1 MSFLFNRMTIIGVG
15 LIGGS
20 LARAVKKQGL
30 CGEVVGCD
38 RNADELNT
46 ALQLGVID
54 RAETNIGAAIA
65 NADIV
70 VLATPVGSMRGIMQA
85 LAPNWTADAIL
96 TDVGSV
102 KQCVVDDARAA
113 FSRLPPGFIPG
124 HPIAGTEK
132 SGVAASFDS
141 LYDKRCVILTPV
153 EESAA
158 WAIDKTKSLWE
169 KVGAEVVTMSA
180 EHHDDVLAA
189 TSHLPH
195 LLAFGL
201 VDTLGRMHEQ
211 SEIFKFA
218 AGGFRDFTRIASSDP
233 VMWRDICI
241 ANRRALLAVIDRF
254 SGDLQSIRAAIEMAD
269 SENLKT
275 VFTRAKQTRDRYVV
289 K

>member
-85 LAPNWTADAIL
+85 LAPNWNADAIL